1 MAVSPDSRKGRTE
14 GFHWSIVGNHPSSF
28 TISWNSGAVGRGAQ
42 EWFLERGVL
51 HIFQVVAIGPGTLT
65 SLAKGSLS

>member
-1 MAVSPDSRKGRTE
+1 M
-14 GFHWSIVGNHPSSF
+14 
-28 TISWNSGAVGRGAQ
+28 AQ